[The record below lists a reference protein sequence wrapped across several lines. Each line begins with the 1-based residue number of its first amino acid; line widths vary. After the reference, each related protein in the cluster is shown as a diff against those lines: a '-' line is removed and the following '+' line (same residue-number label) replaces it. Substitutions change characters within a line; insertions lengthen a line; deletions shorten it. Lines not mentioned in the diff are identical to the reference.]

1 MNINDDIV
9 RLWMMKAKHDLDT
22 AHLVSISLP
31 EYDDTIAFHCQ
42 QVIEKT
48 LKAYLV
54 FLDIDFKPVHDLGY
68 LITLIGTKDPSIDE
82 FYDAVDEISRFAVQI
97 RYPDTIIHL
106 TQKEISAALDLAD
119 QIFIF
124 VGDKVKLIM

>member
-1 MNINDDIV
+1 MNVNDDIV

-22 AHLVSISLP
+22 ARLVSISLP

-42 QVIEKT
+42 QAIEKT

-54 FLDIDFKPVHDLGY
+54 FLDMDFKPVHDLGY
-68 LITLIGTKDPSIDE
+68 LITLVGTKDPSIDE

-97 RYPDTIIHL
+97 RYPDAIIHL
-106 TQKEISAALDLAD
+106 TRNEISAALDLAD
-119 QIFIF
+119 NIFAI
-124 VGDKVKLIM
+124 VRDKIGL